1 MRRLV
6 VVHGARTKVGSNIP
20 ALFRA
25 RALLGICL
33 LYRLQRVPVVPSDL
47 TGIIEGSGTIGN
59 SLVCQTQYTGTI
71 QGSGTI
77 GNRFTVYLVD
87 YREFQ

>member
-1 MRRLV
+1 M
-6 VVHGARTKVGSNIP
+6 S
-20 ALFRA
+20 
-25 RALLGICL
+25 
-33 LYRLQRVPVVPSDL
+33 SDL

-59 SLVCQTQYTGTI
+59 SLVCQPQYAGTI